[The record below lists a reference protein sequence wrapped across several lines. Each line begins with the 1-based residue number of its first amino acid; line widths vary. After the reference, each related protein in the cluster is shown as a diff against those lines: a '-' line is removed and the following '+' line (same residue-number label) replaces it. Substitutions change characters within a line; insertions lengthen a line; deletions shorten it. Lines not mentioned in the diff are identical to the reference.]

1 MLKNVLLNKVWVQ
14 LWPDNCLLE
23 FGGMF
28 QENVMSDKILN
39 NFHTVTFIFL
49 VCGNY
54 LEFGQ
59 TSSIFKQPTI
69 IVFSGQ
75 LSGHNCVSGIWYTA
89 YQ

>member
-1 MLKNVLLNKVWVQ
+1 MLKNFFLNKVWVQ

-23 FGGMF
+23 FGGLF

-59 TSSIFKQPTI
+59 TRSIFNQPTI
-69 IVFSGQ
+69 
-75 LSGHNCVSGIWYTA
+75 L
-89 YQ
+89 